1 MTKVEQL
8 KARAYAINIFEEK
21 EKQLKDQIEYTA
33 NCIEEAKIEGVEPS
47 IWDLENLEETKRE
60 LQMVEYVIEEIAK

>member
-8 KARAYAINIFEEK
+8 KARAYAIDILEEK
-21 EKQLKDQIEYTA
+21 AKQLKDQIKYTA
-33 NCIEEAKIEGVEPS
+33 DCIEEAKIEGVEPS
-47 IWDLENLEETKRE
+47 SWDLQNLEETKRE

>member
-8 KARAYAINIFEEK
+8 KARAYAINILEEK
-21 EKQLKDQIEYTA
+21 EEQLKDQIEYTA

-47 IWDLENLEETKRE
+47 IWDLENLEKTKRE